1 MKKLTALFDL
11 PSLPSSLEVN
21 ELVLDSR
28 EIRPKDVFVAV
39 KGHQADGIAYIDK
52 AIAAGASAVIF
63 ETDSAPAHLSL
74 QWRGDVPLLGFY
86 RLSAQLSELAGRF
99 YDFPSRRLTLVGV
112 TGTNG
117 KTTISQLLAQWA
129 QLLGEQAAVM
139 GTIGNGLI
147 AEKGGAC
154 GLAKARN
161 TTGSAIEIQSTLAKF
176 VAQGAN
182 FAAIEVSSHGLVQH
196 RADGLEFAAAVF
208 SNLSRDHLDYHKTMA
223 EYGAAKKR
231 LFTELKVSHR
241 IINADDKMGE
251 ALLVDI
257 PTAVAVSTQAEYQS
271 IGAKWLKATK
281 ISFSSHGATIEFES
295 SWGNGLF
302 HSKLIGAFNVSNL
315 LLAAATLLELG
326 YSLHDL
332 VRTAPN
338 LQGVCGR
345 MEMIM
350 KPGRPTVIVDYAHTP
365 DALEK
370 ALNAARE
377 HCKGD
382 LWCVFGCGG
391 ERDKGKRPLMAQV
404 AEKFADSVI
413 VTMDNPRQEDPDQI
427 EADIV
432 AGFVDMEKVGL
443 IPDRE
448 TAIQFAIENARPN
461 DTILIAG
468 KGHETEQITFAN
480 VDFFS
485 DQETVKSY
493 L

>member
-1 MKKLTALFDL
+1 M
-11 PSLPSSLEVN
+11 
-21 ELVLDSR
+21 
-28 EIRPKDVFVAV
+28 
-39 KGHQADGIAYIDK
+39 
-52 AIAAGASAVIF
+52 
-63 ETDSAPAHLSL
+63 
-74 QWRGDVPLLGFY
+74 
-86 RLSAQLSELAGRF
+86 
-99 YDFPSRRLTLVGV
+99 
-112 TGTNG
+112 
-117 KTTISQLLAQWA
+117 
-129 QLLGEQAAVM
+129 
-139 GTIGNGLI
+139 
-147 AEKGGAC
+147 
-154 GLAKARN
+154 
-161 TTGSAIEIQSTLAKF
+161 
-176 VAQGAN
+176 
-182 FAAIEVSSHGLVQH
+182 
-196 RADGLEFAAAVF
+196 
-208 SNLSRDHLDYHKTMA
+208 
-223 EYGAAKKR
+223 
-231 LFTELKVSHR
+231 
-241 IINADDKMGE
+241 
-251 ALLVDI
+251 
-257 PTAVAVSTQAEYQS
+257 
-271 IGAKWLKATK
+271 
-281 ISFSSHGATIEFES
+281 
-295 SWGNGLF
+295 
-302 HSKLIGAFNVSNL
+302 
-315 LLAAATLLELG
+315 
-326 YSLHDL
+326 
-332 VRTAPN
+332 
-338 LQGVCGR
+338 
-345 MEMIM
+345 
-350 KPGRPTVIVDYAHTP
+350 IVDYAHTP